1 MVEVLLILTILPLDI
16 GEIFEAL
23 KRK

>member
-23 KRK
+23 KKQ